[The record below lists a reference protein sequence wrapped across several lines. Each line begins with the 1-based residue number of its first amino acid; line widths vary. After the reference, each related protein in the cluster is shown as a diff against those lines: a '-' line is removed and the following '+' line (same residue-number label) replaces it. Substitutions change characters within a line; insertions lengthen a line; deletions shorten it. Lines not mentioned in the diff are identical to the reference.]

1 MLCIFVGIV
10 AFIISIIFFQPP
22 EEGKAGKRAK
32 VLICLLIALT
42 GFAIAEVAAICII
55 PSTDLFTAETTT
67 DLIESREIVA
77 LVDSQDTKGTFFL
90 GSGSVRNKLCYH
102 FFYKTEHGAVYD
114 SVYAKG
120 YPTAYLNTFPEGA
133 DTPRIDEYRRY
144 QHTYYTGTYDPI
156 WFSVLTHFI
165 CKDYEPGDL
174 VRSLSNG
181 GCRYEIFVP
190 EGSILEDF
198 SIDLN

>member
-1 MLCIFVGIV
+1 MLCVFIGIV
-10 AFIISIIFFQPP
+10 AFIISIIYFQPP
-22 EEGKAGKRAK
+22 EDSKAGKRLKA
-32 VLICLLIALT
+32 LLCLVIAISSF
-42 GFAIAEVAAICII
+42 GIAEIAAICII
-55 PSTDLFTAETTT
+55 PSTGLLTTETTT

-77 LVDSQDTKGTFFL
+77 LVDSKNTEGAFFL
-90 GSGSVRNKLCYH
+90 GSGSVRNNLCYH

-114 SVYAKG
+114 SIYANG
-120 YPTAYLNTFPEGA
+120 YPPAYLNTFPEGT

-144 QHTYYTGTYDPI
+144 QHTYYTGTYNPI
-156 WFSVLTHFI
+156 WFSIVAHF
-165 CKDYEPGDL
+165 KYKGYEPGDL

-198 SIDLN
+198 NIDLK